1 MKSTAKGM
9 KHHLREFLE
18 DNYPGTT
25 ILHFRTSN
33 LKNYEN
39 IKDIATDI
47 MNLAVSVKNE
57 KNTVVASGITGQ
69 NDKLNE
75 KQTNVN
81 ILLKRKSKEEKMLFW
96 KFKHYCKYVESQ
108 WIIYDWMWNYTS
120 GQ

>member
-81 ILLKRKSKEEKMLFW
+81 ILLKRKSKEEKILF
-96 KFKHYCKYVESQ
+96 
-108 WIIYDWMWNYTS
+108 
-120 GQ
+120 

>member
-18 DNYPGTT
+18 DNYPGTA

-81 ILLKRKSKEEKMLFW
+81 ILLKRKSKEEKILF
-96 KFKHYCKYVESQ
+96 
-108 WIIYDWMWNYTS
+108 
-120 GQ
+120 